1 MYMGFG
7 PEMLLISYI
16 SSQDWHPDY
25 ISSYNSLT
33 DRHLRRFFSQP
44 ARRRQLGR
52 TNMITP
58 NGDVIAEREWR
69 RQGRMMDWLLYRN
82 SQNSGQAFLGRGF
95 CIRVRNSNA
104 ER

>member
-1 MYMGFG
+1 
-7 PEMLLISYI
+7 MLLISYI

-44 ARRRQLGR
+44 ARRRHLGR

-69 RQGRMMDWLLYRN
+69 RQGWM
-82 SQNSGQAFLGRGF
+82 SGSFIGF
-95 CIRVRNSNA
+95 IASFTCSFSF
-104 ER
+104 

>member
-1 MYMGFG
+1 
-7 PEMLLISYI
+7 MLLISYI

-44 ARRRQLGR
+44 ARRRHLGR

-69 RQGRMMDWLLYRN
+69 RQGWMSGSFIAIISELRMTC
-82 SQNSGQAFLGRGF
+82 FLGEGF
-95 CIRVRNSNA
+95 CIRVMNFDA